1 MNNRAKSYQNL
12 ARQTLKNKAFVFF
25 LVPGSCQA
33 SWSRKTWNA
42 LKFWP
47 DTQESEG
54 LHMGVKWR
62 MCVKVARGVCQNC
75 FDCQYGLRSSVE
87 VKIFWQLQLIALP
100 GLFSCLVLFE
110 RVWLV
115 VLLQKVRCY
124 EISGQVFRILSSLFS
139 DRRFGVAMNKKSS

>member
-62 MCVKVARGVCQNC
+62 MCVKVARGVCQSC
-75 FDCQYGLRSSVE
+75 FDCQYGLRSSRWSEDFLTVAADS
-87 VKIFWQLQLIALP
+87 IARAFFMFGSIRK
-100 GLFSCLVLFE
+100 GLTSCSSS
-110 RVWLV
+110 
-115 VLLQKVRCY
+115 K
-124 EISGQVFRILSSLFS
+124 GQVLWN
-139 DRRFGVAMNKKSS
+139 FGAGF